1 MPSAENS
8 MTDSV
13 VADFPGWFYTHEV
26 SDEPPKGRILLSQ
39 DQLVVASDDFQEN
52 IATTDIFDV
61 KTGDVPERLRAYF
74 NDTVTIG
81 YKTDETRRVVAI
93 EGEDKHVD
101 RFATVLFKVL
111 LNWTA
116 TLVRH
121 PARRGGRV
129 TDVKPVTAKLDLQWG
144 EIGFLSSDR
153 DRVAVD
159 LDDVINVDRS
169 ERDLGAGT
177 HPVVKFRHLA
187 DDNSVTTEVG
197 IKSDRKTNLLGRY
210 IRTRYSDLAEALTE
224 LTISQKEEEIL
235 VALYSTDDITLTD
248 VVNLSPQRLTMV
260 VRSLRE
266 KELVADADD
275 NLTLTMKGKIVATN
289 RLEDVNR

>member
-1 MPSAENS
+1 MS
-8 MTDSV
+8 DSV

-39 DQLVVASDDFQEN
+39 DQLVVASESLQEN
-52 IATTDIFDV
+52 IATADIFDV
-61 KTGDVPERLRAYF
+61 KTGDVPERLRSYF

-81 YKTDETRRVVAI
+81 YKTNETRRVVAI
-93 EGEDKHVD
+93 EGENKHVD

-111 LNWTA
+111 LNGTT

-121 PARRGGRV
+121 PARKGGRV
-129 TDVKPVTAKLDLQWG
+129 TDVKPVTAKLDLQLG
-144 EIGFLSSDR
+144 EIGFLSSAR

-177 HPVVKFRHLA
+177 HPVVNFRHLA
-187 DDNSVTTEVG
+187 DDNSVMTEAG

-210 IRTRYSDLAEALTE
+210 IRTRYSDLAEALAK
-224 LTISQKEEEIL
+224 LTISQEEEKVL
-235 VALYSTDDITLTD
+235 VALYSTNNITLTD
-248 VVNLSPQRLTMV
+248 VVKFSPQRLTMV

-266 KELVADADD
+266 KGLVADADD

-289 RLEDVNR
+289 RLKNINQ